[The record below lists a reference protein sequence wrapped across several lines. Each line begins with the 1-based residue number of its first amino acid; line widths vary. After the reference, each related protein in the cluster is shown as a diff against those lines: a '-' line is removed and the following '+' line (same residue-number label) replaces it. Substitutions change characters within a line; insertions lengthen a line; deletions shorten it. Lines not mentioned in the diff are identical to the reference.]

1 MSKKLE
7 GMRCYLAGPI
17 EFADNHGIDWRHD
30 MSKFLRMLSVIPIDP
45 CKTIHEGQKTEIE
58 HIETIREYRKNKD
71 YDGLAH
77 LGKSIRCF
85 DLRLVD
91 LSDFI
96 IAYVNQDTKMCGTWE
111 EIFTANRQKK
121 PILTIWEGEKH
132 TASLWIYGTI
142 NHNHIFESFDEVK
155 KHLIAINNG
164 DPEVYKGDR
173 WVFLREKGII
183 L

>member
-1 MSKKLE
+1 MNKLE

-17 EFADNHGIDWRHD
+17 EFAAGHGMDWRHD
-30 MSKFLRMLSVIPIDP
+30 MSKFLRMLNVVPIDP

-58 HIETIREYRKNKD
+58 HIETITKARQENDFETMSY
-71 YDGLAH
+71 

-96 IAYVNQDTKMCGTWE
+96 IAYVNQDVKMCGTWE

-121 PILTIWEGEKH
+121 PILTIWEGGKN
-132 TASLWIYGTI
+132 TASLWMFGTI
-142 NHNHIFESFDEVK
+142 NHNHIFESIDEVK
-155 KHLIAINNG
+155 DHLLAINNG
-164 DPEVYKGDR
+164 DPGVYKSDR